1 MRRRRKQ
8 SLQQGATLVFA
19 LCMLVVMLLLGV
31 SAAQLA
37 LQGERSARAE
47 RDRQLAFQAAEEALM
62 DAQIDIEGRP
72 GAAGRST
79 AFDSVASFAD
89 CAANAAG
96 SSGSSSSSGS
106 TDSNGST
113 DGAQAGLCLPAASGA
128 APLWRQLALD
138 AQDAGAMVDYGRF
151 TGAAMASGAGML
163 PTRRPRYLVE
173 LLPAHLPGEE
183 VAAAAGEAV
192 GAGHLYRITAIGF
205 GAQADT
211 QVVLQTYYRKRASST
226 VAQGAAP

>member
-8 SLQQGATLVFA
+8 GLQQGATLVFA

-72 GAAGRST
+72 GAPGRST

-89 CAANAAG
+89 CAANAAD
-96 SSGSSSSSGS
+96 SSVG
-106 TDSNGST
+106 TDS
-113 DGAQAGLCLPAASGA
+113 AQAGLCLPAASGA

-138 AQDAGAMVDYGRF
+138 ADDAGAMVDYGRF

-183 VAAAAGEAV
+183 VAAPAGEAV

-211 QVVLQTYYRKRASST
+211 QVVLQTYYRKRASSA